1 MLNGHSPPI
10 DQHTFAPQTKLRE
23 ASLKALIFSQV
34 SEMFC
39 SEFSS
44 PVFTMTIKLTFYFY
58 YFYDFLAE
66 MKIEIQNSRAKCSCC
81 FILYCDTMALYT
93 MQGFYQLYDIC
104 NIINF
109 SGSNKEIASKFPTFV
124 NSARGA
130 KFLKTKCMNKQLREV
145 FKKK

>member
-66 MKIEIQNSRAKCSCC
+66 MKIEIQNSRAQCSCC

-109 SGSNKEIASKFPTFV
+109 SGSNKEIASKVSNFC
-124 NSARGA
+124 
-130 KFLKTKCMNKQLREV
+130 KFCERSKIPENKMYEQV
-145 FKKK
+145 FKKKTFYY